1 MLQITI
7 VTLRSDI
14 SESAGAT
21 QTPEEAAEETTEALW
36 ADKMENNMSLSSI
49 LVVYSLLLDYWKL
62 NSFHIHPA
70 SSWYFSSL
78 SNLVS
83 VILIFQKSEE
93 EEYLFGFNTLNFFLK
108 DSAFW
113 NVENTPNMLL
123 PAYPSS
129 CTT

>member
-21 QTPEEAAEETTEALW
+21 QTPEEEAEESTEALW
-36 ADKMENNMSLSSI
+36 AGKMENNRSLSSS
-49 LVVYSLLLDYWKL
+49 LVVYSLLLNYWKL
-62 NSFHIHPA
+62 NSFHIQPA
-70 SSWYFSSL
+70 SSWYLSSL

-93 EEYLFGFNTLNFFLK
+93 EEYLFGYISLNFFLK
-108 DSAFW
+108 DSAFCSVEKSPK
-113 NVENTPNMLL
+113 NVAASEAFLL
-123 PAYPSS
+123 S
-129 CTT
+129 